1 MTPLT
6 FALYQSRHDSMEIL
20 LKAKADPDYCV
31 DESPVTPLGLATKIE
46 DIKAM
51 KLLIDYGADINK
63 KDLNGNTA
71 LRYATTEHSTEA
83 IRFLKAS
90 GAGPESKNSVTDSNI
105 GNFLNEHI
113 LHEIEVQPQK
123 TYIETQRVRIYCA
136 TWNINSQAINVD
148 FDIKSW
154 LGNDLS
160 DPPDIYAVGFQVKKF

>member
-6 FALYQSRHDSMEIL
+6 FALHQSRYDSMEIL
-20 LKAKADPDYCV
+20 LKAKAGPDYFV
-31 DESPVTPLGLATKIE
+31 DQFPVTPLVLATKIE

-71 LRYATTEHSTEA
+71 LHYASQIHSTEA

-90 GAGPESKNSVTDSNI
+90 GAGPEESRKTSESNDI
-105 GNFLNEHI
+105 GNFLSEHI
-113 LHEIEVQPQK
+113 LKEVEVQPQK

-136 TWNINSQAINVD
+136 TWNINSQAINLD

-160 DPPDIYAVGFQVKKF
+160 DPPDIYAVGFQVK